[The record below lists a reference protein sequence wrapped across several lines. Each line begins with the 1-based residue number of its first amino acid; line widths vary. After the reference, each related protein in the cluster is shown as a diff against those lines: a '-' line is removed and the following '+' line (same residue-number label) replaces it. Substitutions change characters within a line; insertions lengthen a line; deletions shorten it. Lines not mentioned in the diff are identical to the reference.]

1 MEDKKSEQ
9 EVLNDQA
16 FIYFIEVHDKD
27 RNFES
32 NLTNNS
38 GIKSSEIEIL
48 EQKEISA
55 QDQFT
60 YLYKVHRIKLIKESP
75 EFKISVQFREE
86 GGNDNIYERIIE
98 KNEIIKDTSSIF
110 LYNFQPIDANQNNC
124 FSQNSS
130 NEYPLSYF
138 DQFKIYLNILKE
150 EIKIDR
156 NSKEFQDFI
165 KYIMKV
171 LNQIEYEFNFYM
183 SVFAEC
189 FDTEIISEF
198 LKTFNTQKILN
209 FGESSNEDLNN
220 FKDIINKI
228 TQDQSIV
235 LKKINPD
242 EIYSAKTTLDTII
255 LIFNL
260 KFQKEQLK
268 LIEWDKEIIHLIFS
282 KYYHLVQLFD
292 FNAIKDILLLTD
304 DCFSIIF
311 ILDRTKEYL
320 LIKFNALRQEIKELK
335 GEKKTKEKKSKKEK
349 DLIIQVDDYVSFKD
363 EEEDLDKILVQIES
377 LVEFQKEKKV
387 QFISFSSNFFQVMSR
402 IINEKNIDQLLR
414 LKQTLKS
421 VKHFE
426 SSSKYNKIDVD
437 KIVNKI
443 VNNSLFQKN
452 FEFLKKK
459 GANLMN
465 YLNKNDKYLDG
476 YAIELIRKNEE
487 DVEFLENRKKEKR
500 KHDPNFIKEACSI
513 VTSLDQFNML
523 IEVLC
528 KGKENKDFIKSAL
541 LYIHK
546 TFFTVCKAYS
556 NEQLMNYLD
565 LISLLI
571 YISDRSLEE
580 KKVELFLVEL
590 EQSLSKDFITNLYIN
605 VLNKYQ
611 KLNNNI
617 KAKINK
623 FLEKLEPNLIAI
635 VIKDLNE
642 NNSDFIKKK
651 LKKYIIKEEEFFY
664 LEDSSSI
671 KILRSLI
678 SNGVIPKKDSSNI
691 FLKDTYD
698 VIISIENILK
708 NNDYTYTNICKFF
721 LEENK
726 QIFSERISWLY
737 LIDNQEMIIYDNN
750 KSFVTIRKSLES
762 KYKEIKNY
770 IDSLN
775 LYRLYLSHFIIE
787 QYQNELEEICSMIFH
802 FENTKINKLSKEDIS
817 KFDKYEKE
825 FGKKAKERIKYTE
838 SFLFMHI
845 KNKEIKS
852 NKDDEIIIKEAIKKF
867 DQAEEIFK
875 KNGFDTINK
884 NLLSIYVEYF
894 TNKNEEE
901 IIEELTIVMNILN
914 IKDPEISIDEIAKT
928 FSLFCKRDNVRKVAE
943 AVKNFI
949 DQTEVIQREYTG
961 TIKSI
966 IEFKE
971 NIFNK
976 EFLIMSI
983 EILEALGLDL
993 DNEDNYFINIL
1004 LLLNQKPEVIK
1015 FLLGKTVEECGLLYD
1030 TLDNNDFLKIS
1041 DIIDLEKCVEYMNS
1055 LGNKDEFKQMKDY
1068 ELIEKAKLSNLMCK
1082 NLQIN
1087 FKNFIEHFDDIKEI
1101 IKEKFDKSEASRQR
1115 INNIT
1120 KNSHF
1125 RLSTIEKEKFFEGHY
1140 FVKDGETM
1148 NEKII
1153 NLNELQELRD
1163 RAILTINPSGDTNE
1177 NMQFIDL
1184 VSETLKIYNLLNEIY
1199 NCGYAKVIT
1208 ISIYTN
1214 EMTTT
1219 KPTKFIRSF
1228 EITSPENYIGKYKKV
1243 EQILSILKNILNKLK
1258 SNYKLGYQKNKFLRF
1273 IYGRQFNIIYDY
1285 LNNNNINNISPFL
1298 KYITNNELKNTKI
1311 IYKLNEDNN
1320 KDEFQN
1326 IVDNCNNFIKKALDD
1341 NKLSLDAIYNKTLI
1355 KKNLKS
1361 DTEEY
1366 KGFYVYSCTKEE
1378 KEIIQLNIFLTG
1390 NVPIA
1395 QNILLCNKNT
1405 SNEEITAFLY
1415 RAILCEFNS
1424 CFIIGGIES
1433 LQFEIKIYFIEILNQ
1448 ILYEN
1453 KGKLESCLIIF
1464 SSEKSSDIY
1473 KSLDSIKYKKTF
1485 NSSIEKNLEKI
1496 KLDKIDRISIFTS
1509 DKAGIGKSTKIHNII
1524 KEKKKEY
1531 KHFPLGGVFTRND
1544 ILKRLKDLKLAKNSI
1559 IHLDLYD
1566 TDCIDLMMEFLFWI
1580 LIAKLYKVKE
1590 DIFFLLED
1598 TEIYIEIPNGFIN
1611 FLGKFPILD
1620 LIPQKPENKLSINKL
1635 EPLIVPKEIDSNVQI
1650 VSNYL
1655 KLLKDN
1661 EIDKYDLNINGIT
1674 TDFIKLSNRN
1684 YKEAKVLS
1692 QKECQEL
1699 IFEKFIETNKD
1710 NKYFNYYQI
1719 QTFIDVLADEFIKFN
1734 HSFYISTQILREK
1747 HLRSSI
1753 IEGFIKFSN
1762 YFTQGAFSKLINEQK
1777 STHKILFGKY
1787 DEKEDNKNGINNL
1800 ANDKHLVVSFD
1811 KIEQSLIFFHEGESP
1826 LFSYIT
1832 NKKPDDIEYQRF
1844 LSFFNSQDSTK
1855 IEKFPDYKD
1864 KKFNFLPELKDILG
1878 INNPLTIKEK
1888 TQDQIQN
1895 KIKSLEEITYNYAFT
1910 SDNFIKIILILL
1922 RLRANIPVIMMGETG
1937 CGKTALIKKLSEL
1950 KNNGEGNQM
1959 KILNIHAGTT
1969 DEDII
1974 KFIEEIL
1981 PEAEALEL
1989 VEDEIKKKRTEQG
2002 FLYEKKKIWVFLD
2015 EINTCKSMGLISE
2028 LMCKHTYQG
2037 NPICPNIVFIGACN
2051 PYRETTKKG
2060 EKIGLGINQAYYN
2073 MGKLDEKQKIQ
2084 LQKQAISRNNRL
2096 VYSVNP
2102 LPHSL
2107 LNFVYDFANLEEKD
2121 ERKYISKIIK
2131 PSLRKIFKNY
2141 NQDKNNYKE
2150 IKTLAK
2156 DMIFEA
2162 QKFIRDNYDKSSVS
2176 LREVKRYNIF
2186 FEFFFYYLKDKK
2198 ENLNHI
2204 VNEES
2209 LTFEYGKLTEIE
2221 LQEYAINL
2229 AIFICYYIRI
2239 SNKKLREDLSKKLN
2253 GIFNKKDR
2261 EFLYLPTLEMK
2272 FIVDNIDIPEGIAI
2286 NKALLENIFS
2296 LFCAINTRI
2305 PLFIVGKPGSSK
2317 SLSVQLIHKS
2327 MKGSSKNEFL
2337 KKYFPKLVVFSYQG
2351 SLSSTS
2357 EGVETIFKKANNAN
2371 KKFKAEDKGNI
2382 SMIFFDEMGL
2392 AEHSPNNPLK
2402 VIHSELEINSDEEEV
2417 QRAAFVG
2424 ISNWVLDA
2432 AKMNRGLHISIPELD
2447 EDDIINTAETIA
2459 KSYNEKLISKFKDFF
2474 INLGKAYYNYKQYL
2488 KENHYLDGKEDFHG
2502 NRDFFHFIKYAS
2514 KLISNKINTISD
2526 KDLFLIGLK
2535 SIERNFAGLE
2545 LNEQKDSVTKVKE
2558 EFIKFYNY
2566 NDQNVSKYDCI
2577 KNIKEN
2583 KLEENSRYLLLISNS
2598 SESCDL
2604 LLSSVLEEKD
2614 YIFIIGSQFIEDFN
2628 SEEYQ
2633 LKVIK
2638 KIQIYMEEGKT
2649 IILKDLE
2656 SVYPALYDLFN
2667 QNFTIMN
2674 GKNFARISIGS
2685 SFSIYSQVNKKF
2697 KCIVNVDKNDISN
2710 QEPPFLNRFEK
2721 HIISYENLLNKD
2733 LTDLAQ
2739 NIFDDFNLIINS
2751 QKEIIID
2758 NYDFKKILVNL
2769 DLEEIKGMVYKISK
2783 FEKDEK
2789 KIIEEVLSKI
2799 ALILPQDAIL
2809 QIKYNKNIKNRD
2821 LIFKYYLKGE
2831 HLNLE
2836 IFLKQMNKRKNVI
2849 YTFSKILDKIN
2860 IEEEIKNDNL
2870 NFRVNSLDNIKII
2883 KIGGIKSEKEY
2894 EKNIEEF
2901 LNNDKYKICLI
2912 HFSPEESN
2920 FINYTKFFIEN
2931 KEKEYQK
2938 NSKIFILVV
2947 HILRIFNNELK
2958 DLKKKDKKYQEIL
2971 NRKCLKQTISNL
2983 SDYYQIFI
2991 DNLNG
2996 DKELKLDKI
3005 LKLNTK
3011 QIFETFLN
3019 LDKELDNN
3027 IYSSLSFLKYNICFP
3042 FESISKINYK
3052 ENLIKLI
3059 KNDKD
3064 IRKNINY
3071 YINKQLLEYKK
3082 YVNTFDNGEG
3092 NRVQIEIYEK
3102 DIDIISIIKNYLS
3115 NLYKTHL
3122 ARIIF
3127 KMEKVSYFS
3136 SLLLFNQKE
3145 ELINKKEIIS
3155 QISELLLENFSNE
3168 EIIITEKINS
3178 NLVNIILGLEIPGIK
3193 ISFENILKKMNEN
3206 ISKFRINEF
3215 SLRIMRIDSEEDIVN
3230 NYWKNLKKYCNFT
3243 ALEIKKEIFISK
3255 IIDKLKE
3262 EELNLF
3268 YEMLINDYYIFFINN
3283 NLNYN
3288 NNNSLSMNIVSIK
3301 KMLSLLIKTKNEK
3314 YGIRIK
3320 EQNEEEIKLKNKNK
3334 LKEIAN
3340 TINWIECYKEEIIII
3355 LKIYAKLDLKIDNL
3369 YELIKDIFDG
3379 NKFNIK
3385 YENISDRN
3393 PQYTGIVNEVFY
3405 LIIESLVTILI
3416 SNEKLFDDIN
3426 DVKKLIELT
3435 NYYREI
3441 LQDISKLQNNLMLY
3455 SKEVNSLEEI
3465 VEIFD
3470 LFYINKINKKDHFS
3484 EIVKYFSKETELI
3497 NNKKENESIN
3507 KLKKN
3512 SDKLYKNLSK
3522 HIGENKNFPKLMNI
3536 IFINEFKKIDD
3547 MEFRKELMNS
3557 WISNDKFIY
3566 NSSNLIELILGN
3578 RLENDSNKFHEN
3590 LDKIQECELIK
3601 FLNDNCKKDILEEML
3616 INCFEF
3622 HINLYFK
3629 EIAKKKDFKNF
3640 LSCNIYLAQ
3649 WKIKREILFNYLI
3662 KEEVDDDDDD
3672 ERVPFQIF
3680 SDSIDELNHKNI
3692 KNFEIC
3698 KLYLI
3703 SFIKMYLNIT
3713 VYLYMASG
3721 NQYDLTGI
3729 IDKINQITDIKLRI
3743 VIKYYFFKLLFNY
3756 STNYENFKQLPI
3768 LEKIVPPD
3776 EFNFNN
3782 SSDQDEMLLYH
3793 FYPSNIKQDISKY
3806 VKKKNKFV
3814 QRLKEE
3820 QPKYESFQH
3829 IKEKYGLDMLIILI
3843 INKIISHLYY
3853 NNKDNN
3859 IDNNIDNNK
3868 FENFSK
3874 MQFEKYLN
3882 NNIIELLSLYS
3893 DKEKFNEKI
3902 KPKLLKDGEIDQNL
3916 FVVLLHG
3923 FRYCVQSRNE
3933 NNIYSNFFNKDCS
3946 SIFKNY
3952 YIPGN
3957 HNQDDLHL
3965 YTLFDIEEHF
3975 NEYPSDKGCY
3985 VCSCGYYYSI
3995 DPCGFPTKEQFS
4007 NCPKCKEVIG
4017 YRIKNNPDNLE
4028 FCIEYR
4034 KGHYRIFKNEEDKN
4048 NEMKKYNIDDE
4059 MVPNKSYNN
4068 YIKDIINPI
4077 LKNEKPGLNIIE
4089 KNQFLL
4095 APKRIRNLSKI
4106 GYRLLNFI
4114 IYCHLFYSNCLEYIT
4129 EEELRNNFLVRDMTC
4144 LEIIEKN
4151 WNLLKEALYEK
4162 SINSIDIFMNL
4173 IFQDL
4178 CKLFNESKSFETFEE
4193 RNDFENKV
4201 EKIISKS
4208 LENYNKYKEIY
4219 LNENLKELELDSEN
4233 VKVIVNEIFEP
4244 QKYTNKYRFYKYF
4257 MFAKYPDIT
4266 DFINQKKEIGDEIF
4280 RYKYPLTYQYLL
4292 DGNNKSKIKNLL
4304 YINEFCNYMIDSYS
4318 FKISRET
4325 ANGTCINDEINDDFP
4340 EDQLSKFL
4348 LAWENIYPD
4357 VQNFKKDTENIKKLS
4372 TNDKLIKFLNDD
4384 KDKNILSA
4392 YQYFINNQNSFL
4404 QPIYNVISLNGIL
4417 HFYANTLKNKIPI
4430 QEAKSYNILSFDNV
4444 NFDKIIYKNSKRN
4457 ILKENEKISYFDY
4470 NSFIYDFDSIEK
4482 ELGELIL
4489 QGKFLF
4495 DENKLRYASF
4505 WFEGSTDIFRNFCE
4519 IYKQIELNKEEEK
4532 DLEKFFGSIQD
4543 IEEIKKILSFFQSFI
4558 YYLVNNK
4565 CEEDESI
4572 IIILENEDSF
4582 KKEETILKFFNQH
4595 PNFKINQLLNI
4606 FLYLENLFANKIIE
4620 SIENN
4625 NNLKEDLDD
4634 DFDNECLENIIKKI
4648 DLSSALKRYISRYLI
4663 DENYVS
4669 NNLKRNLS
4677 LELSRYELWNE
4688 NETKFNEIKGIL
4700 NGEFE
4705 KLNIT
4710 IEKTLSLYK
4719 IINADNEN

>member
-48 EQKEISA
+48 EQKEISF

-138 DQFKIYLNILKE
+138 DQFKIYLKILKE
-150 EIKIDR
+150 QIKIDR

-198 LKTFNTQKILN
+198 LKVFKTEKILT
-209 FGESSNEDLNN
+209 FGEPRNEDLDN
-220 FKDIINKI
+220 FKAIISNI
-228 TQDQSIV
+228 TKEPSIV
-235 LKKINPD
+235 LKKINPE

-255 LIFNL
+255 LIFDL
-260 KFQKEQLK
+260 KFQKDQLN
-268 LIEWDKEIIHLIFS
+268 LINWDKEIIQFIFS

-292 FNAIKDILLLTD
+292 FKAIKDDILSLTD
-304 DCFSIIF
+304 DCYSIIF
-311 ILDRTKEYL
+311 ILNRTKDYL
-320 LIKFNALRQEIKELK
+320 LTKFNALRQEIKELK
-335 GEKKTKEKKSKKEK
+335 GEKKTKEKKEKKNKKEK
-349 DLIIQVDDYVSFKD
+349 DLIIQVDDYVNFKE
-363 EEEDLDKILVQIES
+363 EEEDLDEILVQIEY

-387 QFISFSSNFFQVMSR
+387 QFISFSSNFFQEMSK
-402 IINEKNIDQLLR
+402 IINEKNIDQLLH

-459 GANLMN
+459 SVNLMN

-500 KHDPNFIKEACSI
+500 KHNPNFIKEACSI

-546 TFFTVCKAYS
+546 TFFTVCKEYS
-556 NEQLMNYLD
+556 NEKLMNYLD

-571 YISDRSLEE
+571 YKSDKSLEE
-580 KKVELFLVEL
+580 KEVELFLVEL
-590 EQSLSKDFITNLYIN
+590 EKCLSKDFITNLYIN

-623 FLEKLEPNLIAI
+623 FLENLEPKLIAI

-642 NNSDFIKKK
+642 NNTDFIKKK
-651 LKKYIIKEEEFFY
+651 LKKYIIKKEEFFY

-671 KILRSLI
+671 KILKSLI
-678 SNGVIPKKDSSNI
+678 SNGVVPKKDSSNI
-691 FLKDTYD
+691 FLKETYD
-698 VIISIENILK
+698 VIISIGNILK
-708 NNDYTYTNICKFF
+708 NDDYTYTNISKFF
-721 LEENK
+721 LEENNK
-726 QIFSERISWLY
+726 IFSERISLLY
-737 LIDNQEMIIYDNN
+737 LIDNKEMILYNNN
-750 KSFVTIRKSLES
+750 KSFVTIENTLEN

-802 FENTKINKLSKEDIS
+802 FENSKINKLSKEDIS
-817 KFDKYEKE
+817 KVDKYEKE
-825 FGKKAKERIKYTE
+825 FGKKARERIKYTE

-867 DQAEEIFK
+867 EQAEEIFK

-901 IIEELTIVMNILN
+901 IIEELKIVMNILN
-914 IKDPEISIDEIAKT
+914 IKDPEISIDEIANT
-928 FSLFCKRDNVRKVAE
+928 FLLFCKRDNVRKVAE

-949 DQTEVIQREYTG
+949 DQTEVIQMEYTG

-983 EILEALGLDL
+983 EILEALGLEL
-993 DNEDNYFINIL
+993 NNEDNYFINIL
-1004 LLLNQKPEVIK
+1004 LSLNQKPEVIN
-1015 FLLGKTVEECGLLYD
+1015 FLLGKTVDECGLLYD

-1055 LGNKDEFKQMKDY
+1055 LGNGDEFKQMKDY
-1068 ELIEKAKLSNLMCK
+1068 ELIEKAKSSNLMSK

-1087 FKNFIEHFDDIKEI
+1087 FNNFINHFDDIKEI
-1101 IKEKFDKSEASRQR
+1101 IKEKFDKSEASRQK
-1115 INNIT
+1115 IIYIS
-1120 KNSHF
+1120 KKSIF
-1125 RLSTIEKEKFFEGHY
+1125 RLSTIEKEKFFEGYY
-1140 FVKDGETM
+1140 FVKDDI
-1148 NEKII
+1148 NKKII

-1163 RAILTINPSGDTNE
+1163 RAILTINPAGETNE
-1177 NMQFIDL
+1177 NIQFLDL
-1184 VSETLKIYNLLNEIY
+1184 VSETLKIHNLLNEIY

-1208 ISIYTN
+1208 ILIYTI
-1214 EMTTT
+1214 EITTT
-1219 KPTKFIRSF
+1219 TPTTYNRNF
-1228 EITSPENYIGKYKKV
+1228 EITSPENYTGKYEKV
-1243 EQILSILKNILNKLK
+1243 EQILSKLRNILNNLK
-1258 SNYKLGYQKNKFLRF
+1258 SNYKLGYQKNKLLRF

-1285 LNNNNINNISPFL
+1285 LNNININNISPFL
-1298 KYITNNELKNTKI
+1298 KFITNNELKNIKI
-1311 IYKLNEDNN
+1311 NYKLNEDKN
-1320 KDEFQN
+1320 KNEFQN
-1326 IVDNCNNFIKKALDD
+1326 IVDNCNNFIKKVLDD
-1341 NKLSLDAIYNKTLI
+1341 NKLSLEAIYNKTLI
-1355 KKNLKS
+1355 KKMLKS

-1366 KGFYVYSCTKEE
+1366 KGFYVYSCTKLE

-1390 NVPIA
+1390 NAPIA
-1395 QNILLCNKNT
+1395 QNILLCNKKT

-1433 LQFEIKIYFIEILNQ
+1433 LKFELKNYFIEILNQ
-1448 ILYEN
+1448 ILYET

-1464 SSEKSSDIY
+1464 SCEKSSDIY
-1473 KSLDSIKYKKTF
+1473 KSLDSIKYKQTF
-1485 NSSIEKNLEKI
+1485 NSSIEKNLAKI

-1509 DKAGIGKSTKIHNII
+1509 DKAGIGKSTKIYNTIT

-1544 ILKRLKDLKLAKNSI
+1544 ILKRLKGLEIAQNTI

-1611 FLGKFPILD
+1611 FFAKFPILD
-1620 LIPQKPENKLSINKL
+1620 LIPQKPENKLSINQL
-1635 EPLIVPKEIDSNVQI
+1635 EPLIVPKEIDSKVQI

-1655 KLLKDN
+1655 KLLKEN
-1661 EIDKYDLNINGIT
+1661 EIDKHDLNIDGIT

-1684 YKEAKVLS
+1684 IKNAKVLS

-1699 IFEKFIETNKD
+1699 IFEKFIETNKS

-1734 HSFYISTQILREK
+1734 HSFYISTKILREK
-1747 HLRSSI
+1747 QLRSSI
-1753 IEGFIKFSN
+1753 IEGFIKLSN

-1777 STHKILFGKY
+1777 STHKMLFGQY
-1787 DEKEDNKNGINNL
+1787 DESEDNKNGINNL
-1800 ANDKHLVVSFD
+1800 AKDKHFVVSFD

-1844 LSFFNSQDSTK
+1844 LSLFNSQDATK

-1950 KNNGEGNQM
+1950 KNNGEGNRM

-1974 KFIEEIL
+1974 KFIEEIM

-2037 NPICPNIVFIGACN
+2037 NKICPNIVFIGACN

-2060 EKIGLGINQAYYN
+2060 EKIGLGINQAHYN

-2141 NQDKNNYKE
+2141 NQDKINYKK

-2198 ENLNHI
+2198 EILNHI
-2204 VNEES
+2204 VNEEP
-2209 LTFEYGKLTEIE
+2209 LIFEYGKLTEFE

-2239 SNKKLREDLSKKLN
+2239 SNKQLRKDLSEKLN
-2253 GIFNKKDR
+2253 EIFNKKDR
-2261 EFLYLPTLEMK
+2261 KFLYLPTLEMK
-2272 FIVDNIDIPEGIAI
+2272 FIVDNIDIPKGIAI

-2327 MKGSSKNEFL
+2327 MKGSSKNEFF

-2357 EGVETIFKKANNAN
+2357 EGVETIFKKANNAME
-2371 KKFKAEDKGNI
+2371 KFKIQNKENI

-2402 VIHSELEINSDEEEV
+2402 AIHSELEISSDEEEV

-2459 KSYNEKLISKFKDFF
+2459 KSYNEKLISKFKDYFK
-2474 INLGKAYYNYKQYL
+2474 NLGKTYYNYKQYL

-2514 KLISNKINTISD
+2514 KLISENINTISD
-2526 KDLFLIGLK
+2526 KELILIGLK

-2558 EFIKFYNY
+2558 EFRKFYNY
-2566 NDQNVSKYDCI
+2566 NDEDISKYDSL
-2577 KNIKEN
+2577 KNIKDN
-2583 KLEENSRYLLLISNS
+2583 KLQDNSRYLLLISNS
-2598 SESCDL
+2598 SESCYL
-2604 LLSSVLEEKD
+2604 LLSSVLEEED
-2614 YIFIIGSQFIEDFN
+2614 YIFVIGSQFIEDFN

-2674 GKNFARISIGS
+2674 GNNFARISIGS

-2697 KCIVNVDKNDISN
+2697 KCIINVDKKDINN

-2721 HIISYENLLNKD
+2721 HILSYENLLNKN
-2733 LTDLAQ
+2733 LTDLAK
-2739 NIFDDFNLIINS
+2739 NIFDNFNIIINS

-2783 FEKDEK
+2783 YEKDENE
-2789 KIIEEVLSKI
+2789 IIKEVLSKI
-2799 ALILPQDAIL
+2799 ALTLPQDAIL

-2821 LIFKYYLKGE
+2821 LIFEYYLKGE

-2836 IFLKQMNKRKNVI
+2836 NFLKQMNNRKNVI

-2860 IEEEIKNDNL
+2860 IEEEIENVKLD
-2870 NFRVNSLDNIKII
+2870 FKVNSLDNIKII
-2883 KIGGIKSEKEY
+2883 KIGGLKSEKEY

-2901 LNNDKYKICLI
+2901 INNDKYKICFI

-2947 HILRIFNNELK
+2947 HILRIFNNEFK
-2958 DLKKKDKKYQEIL
+2958 DLQKKDKKYQEIL
-2971 NRKCLKQTISNL
+2971 NRKCLKQTISNI

-2996 DKELKLDKI
+2996 DKKLKLDKI
-3005 LKLNTK
+3005 LKLNTE
-3011 QIFETFLN
+3011 QVFENFLN

-3027 IYSSLSFLKYNICFP
+3027 IYSSLSFLKYNIYFP
-3042 FESISKINYK
+3042 FENINKDNYK
-3052 ENLIKLI
+3052 DNLIKII

-3064 IRKNINY
+3064 IRKNIND

-3082 YVNTFDNGEG
+3082 YINTFEKGEG
-3092 NRVQIEIYEK
+3092 NRIEIEIYEK

-3122 ARIIF
+3122 ARTIF

-3136 SLLLFNQKE
+3136 SLLLFNQDE
-3145 ELINKKEIIS
+3145 SLINKNNEITTNLNNKKEIIS
-3155 QISELLLENFSNE
+3155 QISKLILENFSNE
-3168 EIIITEKINS
+3168 EVIITEKINS
-3178 NLVNIILGLEIPGIK
+3178 NIVNIILGLQIPGIK
-3193 ISFENILKKMNEN
+3193 IAFENILKKIKEN
-3206 ISKFRINEF
+3206 ISEFRINEF
-3215 SLRIMRIDSEEDIVN
+3215 NLRNRKKDSEEEDNDIVS
-3230 NYWKNLKKYCNFT
+3230 NYWKKVNKYCNFT
-3243 ALEIKKEIFISK
+3243 VLEIKREIFISK
-3255 IIDKLKE
+3255 IINTLKE
-3262 EELNLF
+3262 EELNIF
-3268 YEMLINDYYIFFINN
+3268 YDMLIIDYYIFFINN
-3283 NLNYN
+3283 NLNYID
-3288 NNNSLSMNIVSIK
+3288 NNSISINIVSIK
-3301 KMLSLLIKTKNEK
+3301 KMLSLLIKIKNEK
-3314 YGIRIK
+3314 HGIKIK
-3320 EQNEEEIKLKNKNK
+3320 EQNGKEIQIKNKNK

-3355 LKIYAKLDLKIDNL
+3355 LKIYAKFDLKIDNL
-3369 YELIKDIFDG
+3369 YELIKDIIDG

-3385 YENISDRN
+3385 YENSDRN
-3393 PQYTGIVNEVFY
+3393 PQFTQIVNEVIF
-3405 LIIESLVTILI
+3405 LGIESLLTILI
-3416 SNEKLFDDIN
+3416 SNEKLFGDIN
-3426 DVKKLIELT
+3426 DVKKLIELIDC
-3435 NYYREI
+3435 YREI
-3441 LQDISKLQNNLMLY
+3441 LQDISKLQNNLMLS
-3455 SKEVNSLEEI
+3455 SKEVNSLIEI
-3465 VEIFD
+3465 VEIFE
-3470 LFYINKINKKDHFS
+3470 LFYINKVNKKEYF
-3484 EIVKYFSKETELI
+3484 EILKYFSKEAELI
-3497 NNKKENESIN
+3497 NNIEEKESIN

-3512 SDKLYKNLSK
+3512 FDKLYKTLSK
-3522 HIGENKNFPKLMNI
+3522 NIGEDKNFPKLMNI
-3536 IFINEFKKIDD
+3536 IFINEFKKIDNI
-3547 MEFRKELMNS
+3547 EFREELMNI
-3557 WISNDKFIY
+3557 WITKDKFIY

-3578 RLENDSNKFHEN
+3578 HLENDSAKFKDN
-3590 LDKIQECELIK
+3590 LDGIKECELIE
-3601 FLNDNCKKDILEEML
+3601 FLNDNCKKEKEKEILEEML

-3622 HINLYFK
+3622 HVNLYFK
-3629 EIAKKKDFKNF
+3629 EIEKREDFK
-3640 LSCNIYLAQ
+3640 
-3649 WKIKREILFNYLI
+3649 NYLI
-3662 KEEVDDDDDD
+3662 KDEFDDDN
-3672 ERVPFQIF
+3672 EPGPFQIF
-3680 SDSIDELNHKNI
+3680 SNSIAILDNKNI
-3692 KNFEIC
+3692 ESFAIC

-3713 VYLYMASG
+3713 VYFYMTSG

-3729 IDKINQITDIKLRI
+3729 IDKINHITDIKLRI

-3756 STNYENFKQLPI
+3756 STNYENFKQIPI
-3768 LEKIVPPD
+3768 LVEIKGRD

-3782 SSDQDEMLLYH
+3782 SHDHDEILVYH
-3793 FYPSNIKQDISKY
+3793 FYPSSIKDDIKKY
-3806 VKKKNKFV
+3806 VKKQNKFEEK
-3814 QRLKEE
+3814 LKED
-3820 QPKYESFQH
+3820 QIKYESFQH

-3843 INKIISHLYY
+3843 INKIISHLDYY
-3853 NNKDNN
+3853 KQNDD
-3859 IDNNIDNNK
+3859 I

-3874 MQFEKYLN
+3874 IQFEKYLN

-3916 FVVLLHG
+3916 LIILLQG
-3923 FRYCVQSRNE
+3923 FRYCAQSRNE
-3933 NNIYSNFFNKDCS
+3933 NNLFSNFFNKDCS
-3946 SIFKNY
+3946 SILKNY

-3995 DPCGFPTKEQFS
+3995 DPCGFPTKDQFS
-4007 NCPKCKEVIG
+4007 NCPKCKQVIG
-4017 YRIKNNPDNLE
+4017 YRNSNNPNKLE

-4034 KGHYRIFKNEEDKN
+4034 QGHYRIFKKEEDKN
-4048 NEMKKYNIDDE
+4048 YEMKKYNINDD
-4059 MVPNKSYNN
+4059 MVPNKSYND
-4068 YIKDIINPI
+4068 YIKEVINPI
-4077 LKNEKPGLNIIE
+4077 LKLEKPGLNIIE

-4095 APKRIRNLSKI
+4095 TPKRIRNLSKI

-4114 IYCHLFYSNCLEYIT
+4114 IYCHLFYSNCLEFIT
-4129 EEELRNNFLVRDMTC
+4129 EEELRNNFLIRDMTC
-4144 LEIIEKN
+4144 IEIIEKN

-4162 SINSIDIFMNL
+4162 SINSIEIFMNL

-4178 CKLFNESKSFETFEE
+4178 CKLFNENKSFNTFEE
-4193 RNDFENKV
+4193 RNDFENNV
-4201 EKIISKS
+4201 EKIISKC

-4219 LNENLKELELDSEN
+4219 LNENLKELELDSES

-4244 QKYTNKYRFYKYF
+4244 QKYNKKYPFYKYF
-4257 MFAKYPDIT
+4257 MLAKYPDIN
-4266 DFINQKKEIGDEIF
+4266 DFINQKKEIGDDIF
-4280 RYKYPLTYQYLL
+4280 RYKYPLTSQYLL

-4304 YINEFCNYMIDSYS
+4304 DINEFCNYMIDSYS

-4325 ANGTCINDEINDDFP
+4325 ANETCMSDEINDDFP
-4340 EDQLSKFL
+4340 EDQLDKFL

-4392 YQYFINNQNSFL
+4392 YQYFINSQNSFL

-4417 HFYANTLKNKIPI
+4417 HFYANTLKNRIPI

-4444 NFDKIIYKNSKRN
+4444 NFDKIIYKYSKRN

-4625 NNLKEDLDD
+4625 INVKEDLDD

-4705 KLNIT
+4705 KLNLT
-4710 IEKTLSLYK
+4710 IEKTLFLYK
-4719 IINADNEN
+4719 FIKENYENSNN